1 MIRLSW
7 FSDHPTPRCR
17 FHGLRS
23 IMLDFN
29 LISTLSHFFKGS
41 SAALGVLKVST
52 TCGEIHLCSS
62 LEHLKTSSQRASGKG
77 CLQLGI
83 LLKNV
88 AVEYLEA
95 SDWLKGHYQR
105 KDDIAS
111 MAKDNLRDLVSLG
124 KSGLSARRPWSYPSI
139 DGHPPR
145 HRHRP

>member
-1 MIRLSW
+1 
-7 FSDHPTPRCR
+7 
-17 FHGLRS
+17 
-23 IMLDFN
+23 MLDFD

-77 CLQLGI
+77 PLQLGV
-83 LLKNV
+83 LLRNV

-95 SDWLKGHYQR
+95 ADWLKGHYQR

-111 MAKDNLRDLVSLG
+111 TAKDNLRDLISLG
-124 KSGLSARRPWSYPSI
+124 KSGLFLRVGLGRIPWI
-139 DGHPPR
+139 
-145 HRHRP
+145 